1 MLILDPILV
10 VFPAISDLIPYF
22 LVILDLIPVV
32 FYGDFI
38 LFHWFFMVILDPILV
53 VFSAISDL
61 IPAFFG
67 NF

>member
-10 VFPAISDLIPYF
+10 VFPAISDLIPVFFGNFRSYSSG
-22 LVILDLIPVV
+22 

-61 IPAFFG
+61 IPAFF
-67 NF
+67 FL